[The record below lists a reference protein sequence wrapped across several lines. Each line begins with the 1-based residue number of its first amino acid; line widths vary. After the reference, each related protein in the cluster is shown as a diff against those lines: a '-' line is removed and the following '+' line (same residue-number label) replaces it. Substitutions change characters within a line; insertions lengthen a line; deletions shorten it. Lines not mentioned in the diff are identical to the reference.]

1 MTLTNDFLDRCE
13 DFYVESNQHRP
24 IAWAMSAIDP
34 TEARFHADDPP
45 GVTLPPA
52 TVLVGALVA
61 GALMWVGVFALAGT
75 FLGWAHS
82 G

>member
-1 MTLTNDFLDRCE
+1 
-13 DFYVESNQHRP
+13 
-24 IAWAMSAIDP
+24 MSAIDP
-34 TEARFHADDPP
+34 TEARFHADHPP

-75 FLGWAHS
+75 FLGWGHS